1 MGKRRLISMAKR
13 KHVIRCAF
21 CNKPLKEAWRAA
33 EPVCAHCEAKGRR
46 WDEELPLP
54 PVPVSPVDE
63 DEDEEEE
70 EEDFDE
76 KLESRR
82 RRQSHR
88 HMPFFLGL
96 GIVLVLWAGLFG
108 LSFALSG
115 AAYALCIVGVI
126 VFLVGMVQL
135 FHSAA
140 DDGFSLSAFVSRNPF
155 ILVFLFLIQ
164 AAAAPVFSVVYLFI
178 NFEDAWKPALLQ
190 VVGIAM
196 TASGVLLLRF
206 VL

>member
-1 MGKRRLISMAKR
+1 MGNWQVTPMPKR

-21 CNKPLKEAWRAA
+21 CNKPVKEAWRAA
-33 EPVCAHCEAKGRR
+33 EPVCAVCEAKGRR
-46 WDEELPLP
+46 WSEELPLS

-63 DEDEEEE
+63 EDEEEE
-70 EEDFDE
+70 DDFDE
-76 KLESRR
+76 RLESHRR
-82 RRQSHR
+82 PQTRR
-88 HMPFFLGL
+88 HMPFFIGL
-96 GIVLVLWAGLFG
+96 GVVLTLWTGLAG
-108 LSFALSG
+108 LSFALPN
-115 AAYALCIVGVI
+115 AAYFLGVVGVV

-135 FHSAA
+135 FQSAA
-140 DDGFSLSAFVSRNPF
+140 EDGISLSAFVSRNPF
-155 ILVFLFLIQ
+155 VLVFLFLIQ

-196 TASGVLLLRF
+196 TATGVLLLRF